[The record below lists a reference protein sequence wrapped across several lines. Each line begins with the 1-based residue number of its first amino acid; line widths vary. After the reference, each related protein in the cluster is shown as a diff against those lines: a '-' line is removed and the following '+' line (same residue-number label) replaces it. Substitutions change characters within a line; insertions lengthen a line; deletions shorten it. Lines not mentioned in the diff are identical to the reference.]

1 MTASSA
7 SASGNNSLLP
17 THIAIVPDGN
27 GRWAE
32 KRGLSRLEGHRE
44 GMENMY
50 RLVEYVDEY
59 DIPYLTLYGFSTE
72 NWSRPEEEILGL
84 FSSLTDFI
92 KRTVPDIHRRGIKI
106 NHIGRLSELPEEFR
120 ESIIDAVT
128 MTGNNSGMTLNI
140 AFNYGGRAEI
150 TDAVRRIVDDG
161 IPSKKITEDMI
172 EKYLYTA
179 GMPSVDLLIRTS
191 DERRLSNFLIWQ
203 TSYSEYYFTRVLWPD
218 FRKEDI
224 DKALEFY
231 RRRKRRFGGL

>member
-1 MTASSA
+1 MASS
-7 SASGNNSLLP
+7 SSSSSGERSLLP
-17 THIAIVPDGN
+17 AHIAIVPDGN

-32 KRGLSRLEGHRE
+32 KRGLPRLEGHQE

-59 DIPYLTLYGFSTE
+59 NIPYLTLYGFSTE
-72 NWSRPEEEILGL
+72 NWNRPEEEILGL
-84 FSSLTDFI
+84 FSSLTELI
-92 KRTVPDIHRRGIKI
+92 KRTLPDIHRRGIKI
-106 NHIGRLSELPEEFR
+106 HHIGRLSELPEEFR
-120 ESIIDAVT
+120 LTIKDAVKLT
-128 MTGNNSGMTLNI
+128 ENNSGMILNI

-161 IPSKKITEDMI
+161 IPSEKITEDTI
-172 EKYLYTA
+172 ENYLYTA

>member
-1 MTASSA
+1 MMASSSSA
-7 SASGNNSLLP
+7 SSKDSLLP

-32 KRGLSRLEGHRE
+32 KRGLSRLEGHQA

-50 RLVEYVDEY
+50 RLVEYMDEY
-59 DIPYLTLYGFSTE
+59 NIPYLTLYGFSTE
-72 NWSRPEEEILGL
+72 NWNRPEEEVFGL
-84 FSSLTDFI
+84 FSSLTEFI
-92 KRTVPDIHRRGIKI
+92 RRTSPGVHRRGIKI
-106 NHIGRLSELPEEFR
+106 NHIGRISELPEELG
-120 ESIIDAVT
+120 ESIKDAVILT
-128 MTGNNSGMTLNI
+128 ENNSGMTLNI

-161 IPSKKITEDMI
+161 IPSTKITEDTI

-203 TSYSEYYFTRVLWPD
+203 TSYSEFYFTRILWPD
-218 FRKEDI
+218 FGKEDI
-224 DKALEFY
+224 NKALEFY

>member
-1 MTASSA
+1 MTASSL
-7 SASGNNSLLP
+7 SSSGKHSLLP
-17 THIAIVPDGN
+17 VHIAIVPDGN

-50 RLVEYVDEY
+50 RLIEYVDEY
-59 DIPYLTLYGFSTE
+59 NIPFLTLYGFSTE
-72 NWSRPEEEILGL
+72 NWSRPEEEVLGL
-84 FSSLTDFI
+84 FSSLTEFI
-92 KRTVPDIHRRGIKI
+92 KRTTPDVHRRRIKI

-120 ESIIDAVT
+120 QSINEAVELT
-128 MTGNNSGMTLNI
+128 KKNTGMTLNI

-150 TDAVRRIVDDG
+150 TDAVRRIIDDG
-161 IPSKKITEDMI
+161 IPSENITEDTI
-172 EKYLYTA
+172 ESYLYTA